1 MKKMKIIHFQNAYTD
16 YLSELHNLLA
26 NNEVNIKYLWCRKM
40 DYWKATNFNNK
51 NYDQKKVKYFLIPL
65 MTSLS
70 SKYTEAVSF
79 EVLVN
84 IVKNRP
90 KILIIDSNTV
100 FSFGYLLIA
109 KLLKSKIISFTSTLP
124 NKKLFV
130 SKISNLLLILNDWLV
145 DDYVV
150 PIKSKKEDMIK
161 MKINPEKINVIGH
174 GVNIQKFNPSNENRI
189 ESLPKNKRI
198 ILCVGALNSKKGQ
211 KYLIESFDI
220 LSKNT
225 TDICLVLIGDGQNKS
240 QIIKEIE
247 NRKLNDKI
255 IHLSKIPNSE
265 IARYYV
271 NADIVV
277 IPSIEPEPFGRAY
290 LEAMAMEKPIITF
303 DSKGGEKDIIENG
316 KNGMIVKLK
325 DVQSMANNIKKL
337 LEDKEQRKMLG
348 CNAREHVKKNY
359 DYPIISDHWKK
370 ILEKYIS

>member
-1 MKKMKIIHFQNAYTD
+1 
-16 YLSELHNLLA
+16 
-26 NNEVNIKYLWCRKM
+26 
-40 DYWKATNFNNK
+40 
-51 NYDQKKVKYFLIPL
+51 
-65 MTSLS
+65 
-70 SKYTEAVSF
+70 
-79 EVLVN
+79 
-84 IVKNRP
+84 
-90 KILIIDSNTV
+90 
-100 FSFGYLLIA
+100 
-109 KLLKSKIISFTSTLP
+109 
-124 NKKLFV
+124 
-130 SKISNLLLILNDWLV
+130 
-145 DDYVV
+145 
-150 PIKSKKEDMIK
+150 

-255 IHLSKIPNSE
+255 IHLPKIPNSE
-265 IARYYV
+265 IVRYYV